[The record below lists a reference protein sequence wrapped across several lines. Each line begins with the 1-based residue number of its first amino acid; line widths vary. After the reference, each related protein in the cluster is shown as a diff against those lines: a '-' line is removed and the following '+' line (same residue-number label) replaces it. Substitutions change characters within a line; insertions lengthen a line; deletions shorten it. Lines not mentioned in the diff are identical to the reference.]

1 MLSNMFRDAVLKYS
15 LDCDVKA
22 AGDVAQSQHDQF
34 VKYRAFDMHHECSK
48 GWDKAAGIIKLIDEQ
63 DLVQMAAGNRAVSSW
78 MLDGVADCMLVY
90 RWFAPTVW
98 IVWIGR
104 TWRSS

>member
-22 AGDVAQSQHDQF
+22 AGEVAQSQHDQF

-48 GWDKAAGIIKLIDEQ
+48 GWDKAAGILKLIDEQ
-63 DLVQMAAGNRAVSSW
+63 DLVQMAAGNRTVSS
-78 MLDGVADCMLVY
+78 LDAC
-90 RWFAPTVW
+90 RC
-98 IVWIGR
+98 R
-104 TWRSS
+104 